1 MQSYHPPATPLSRT
15 ASPAVIDSPDGEK
28 ESHMGAHTVAARTV
42 LEESE
47 STLRTY
53 EENRERYVASVL
65 DSRLL
70 AHVRII

>member
-1 MQSYHPPATPLSRT
+1 
-15 ASPAVIDSPDGEK
+15 
-28 ESHMGAHTVAARTV
+28 MGAHTVAARTV